1 MKQKGLTGW
10 PSLPRELQGVMRPVG
25 PLTSPNQPVEE
36 PEMSLEAHSSDIR
49 SFLPWPQLGRCHSA
63 SVQFSR
69 SVVSDSLPPHEL
81 QHARPP
87 CSSPTPGAYSNSC
100 PSHW

>member
-10 PSLPRELQGVMRPVG
+10 PSLPRELHGVMRPVE

-49 SFLPWPQLGRCHSA
+49 SFLPRAPAWEVPFSLS
-63 SVQFSR
+63 SVQSLSR
-69 SVVSDSLPPHEL
+69 V
-81 QHARPP
+81 
-87 CSSPTPGAYSNSC
+87 
-100 PSHW
+100 